1 MANKYQITKCLL
13 RVINVGLIP
22 EELVEEVRSA
32 SDIVSVISD
41 FVALKK
47 KGNRFWG
54 LCPFH
59 HEDTPS
65 FSVNPEKD
73 LFYCFGCNTGG
84 NVFKFIMLKERLNFP
99 EAVRYLADRSGVVIP
114 DQQYLSPEQQQK
126 ERAYQANDLALKFYQ
141 HMLLKTDLGQ
151 DAREY
156 IRNRGLTKETV
167 DRFAVGFAP
176 PSWNSLT
183 NFLMKKGY
191 SKAELVQWG
200 LAVEGR
206 NQSLYDRF
214 RNRVIFP
221 IINVRGKVVGFG
233 GRVMDDGLPKY
244 LNSAESEI
252 FNKAANL
259 YGLNLATSA
268 IRDDGQAVIVEGYL
282 DVIAAHQA
290 GISNVVASLGTAM
303 TRDHAQLLMRLT
315 KDVILAYDADP
326 AGQKAALR
334 GLDILQEAGCRVKV
348 LTIPEGK
355 DPDEFI
361 RLQGA
366 DQFRQII
373 ATQAQSLIVYKMNK
387 VKENHNLQTTGG
399 KLNVLAEVM
408 PNLVRVRNEV
418 ELEEYLHVIGTELN
432 LSWETIQGELRRF
445 RQEELKKYS
454 DRDKNVKNRYNNFN
468 VGDDVSVPRPQ
479 VGRKSNQVPEA
490 VDKAEESLI
499 RFAVEKSAFLDQIIN
514 KLGIDAFRVPEHRK
528 LFEWLIGIRKVKGD
542 YTLRNLDNMI
552 EDGEVNNILARIVM
566 SEMPMEHPEQVF
578 SDCLNTL
585 CQANVKRRK
594 ETLLKSMAEAEKR
607 GDLDTVN
614 QLLQEIKQLM

>member
-1 MANKYQITKCLL
+1 M
-13 RVINVGLIP
+13 
-22 EELVEEVRSA
+22 EEVKSA

-65 FSVNPEKD
+65 FSVYPEKD

-99 EAVRYLADRSGVVIP
+99 EAVRFLADRSGVVIP

-126 ERAYQANDLALKFYQ
+126 ERAYQANQLALRFYQ
-141 HMLLKTDLGQ
+141 HVLLSSDMGKP
-151 DAREY
+151 ARDY
-156 IRNRGLTKETV
+156 IAQRGLTKETV
-167 DRFAVGFAP
+167 ERFALGFAP

-191 SKAELVQWG
+191 SKAELIQWG
-200 LAVEGR
+200 LALEGR

-214 RNRVIFP
+214 RNRIIFP

-233 GRVMDDGLPKY
+233 GRVLDDGLPKY

-259 YGLNLATSA
+259 YGLNLAASP
-268 IRDDGQAVIVEGYL
+268 IRDSGQAVIVEGYL

-290 GISNVVASLGTAM
+290 GIDNVVASLGTAM
-303 TRDHAQLLMRLT
+303 TRDHAQLLLRYT
-315 KDVILAYDADP
+315 EDVILAYDADP

-348 LTIPEGK
+348 LTIPDGK

-361 RLQGA
+361 QRQGA
-366 DQFRQII
+366 DRFRELI
-373 ATQAQSLIVYKMNK
+373 ASQAQSLIVYKMNM
-387 VKENHNLQTTGG
+387 VKEKHNLQTTGG
-399 KLNVLAEVM
+399 KLKILAEVM
-408 PNLVRVRNEV
+408 PNLDRVKNEV

-445 RQEELKKYS
+445 QQEKLKKYS
-454 DRDKNVKNRYNNFN
+454 DRDKNVKNRYNNFY

-479 VGRKSNQVPEA
+479 GGKRSHQVPEA
-490 VDKAEESLI
+490 VDKAEETLI
-499 RFAVEKSAFLDQIIN
+499 RFAVENAAFLDRINN
-514 KLGIDAFRVPEHRK
+514 KLGIDAFQIQDHRK
-528 LFEWLIGIRKVKGD
+528 LFEWLLGIRKDKGE
-542 YTLRNLDNMI
+542 YTLRNLDNLI
-552 EDGEVNNILARIVM
+552 EDGEISNIVARIVM
-566 SEMPMEHPEQVF
+566 SEMPMEHPDQVF
-578 SDCLNTL
+578 NDCLNTL
-585 CQANVKRRK
+585 CQADVKRR
-594 ETLLKSMAEAEKR
+594 TDSLLKSMAEAEKQ

-614 QLLQEIKQLM
+614 RLLQEIKQLM